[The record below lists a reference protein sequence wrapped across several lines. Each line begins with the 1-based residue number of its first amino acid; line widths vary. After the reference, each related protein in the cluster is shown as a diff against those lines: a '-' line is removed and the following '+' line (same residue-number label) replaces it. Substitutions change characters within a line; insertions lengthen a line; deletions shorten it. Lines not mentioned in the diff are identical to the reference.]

1 MGRLRDWIELAALP
15 LLTAAVFVLWD
26 MNKNISQLNIQV
38 GIIIS
43 ERDSTK
49 ETLRDLE
56 LRVRELEKTIFKS
69 KEDK

>member
-1 MGRLRDWIELAALP
+1 MSKIRDWVEILVLP

-43 ERDSTK
+43 ERDTAK
-49 ETLRDLE
+49 EVIKDLE
-56 LRVRELEKTIFKS
+56 QRVRILERKK
-69 KEDK
+69 